1 MNTPKVPLSTLP
13 SNVTSVPA
21 LLDRAVI
28 EMRGLTSV
36 VNELESLIGN
46 LVIAGSFGSSNS
58 IYDLQKLDSLR
69 QNIGGIADFLDG
81 ISRGAAP
88 EWTVDASNACELVT
102 LADLSERLRGGTE
115 NSTTK
120 CSDDAGYCEL
130 FGDAELSNVA

>member
-1 MNTPKVPLSTLP
+1 MNTPKVSLSAKP
-13 SNVTSVPA
+13 SNLASVPA

-36 VNELESLIGN
+36 VNELEALIGN

-81 ISRGAAP
+81 VGRGAAP
-88 EWTVDASNACELVT
+88 EWTIDANSACELVT
-102 LADLSERLRGGTE
+102 LAELSDRLRGTLE
-115 NSTTK
+115 ASTIK
-120 CSDDAGYCEL
+120 NSDDAGYCEL
-130 FGDAELSNVA
+130 FGDEELSNVA